1 MEVRWTVIVTSLC
14 ACTLSYSS
22 HVQLFATPWTIALQA
37 PLSMG
42 FSRQQYWMGCHA
54 LLQGIFLAKGGTH
67 ISCLLHW
74 QVGSLPLVPPR
85 KPNILTLSMK
95 YQFKIECDKMNI
107 NSHFKKK
114 KKKGRITDKKP
125 KKEIKCYLKKYLINL
140 RDRSKKKGKG
150 NKTWQMENKWQQ

>member
-1 MEVRWTVIVTSLC
+1 MLESQSYPNLC
-14 ACTLSYSS
+14 DPMDGS
-22 HVQLFATPWTIALQA
+22 PQA

-95 YQFKIECDKMNI
+95 YHLTALPRGPSSRKPVCRSSLSLAYTCPLRAGTAEQPP
-107 NSHFKKK
+107 HFQALPAL
-114 KKKGRITDKKP
+114 GH
-125 KKEIKCYLKKYLINL
+125 
-140 RDRSKKKGKG
+140 
-150 NKTWQMENKWQQ
+150 